1 MSTTR
6 RTPKFITWT
15 VVAALLIILVVVKM
29 FFIGRYRIPQNGMY
43 PILPAG
49 SGLFTYKRAYANP
62 SQVRRGD
69 IIVFIREEDG
79 QRYNYVWRVIGL
91 PGDTIVTAGESLT
104 INGQPVARERVREE
118 GSVVIFRERAGETV
132 FEVALS
138 QSPEHQPPDVSVKV
152 PPDHFFVMGDNRF
165 DARDSRYFGP
175 VAFSAIVGRK
185 L

>member
-1 MSTTR
+1 MTTTTR
-6 RTPKFITWT
+6 RISKIITWT
-15 VVAALLIILVVVKM
+15 AVAALLIILAVKAL
-29 FFIGRYRIPQNGMY
+29 FIGRYRIPQNGMY
-43 PILPAG
+43 PTLPAG
-49 SGLFTYKRAYANP
+49 SDLFTSKRAYSNP

-79 QRYNYVWRVIGL
+79 HRYNYIWRVIGL

-104 INGQPVARERVREE
+104 INGKLVARERVREE
-118 GSVVIFRERAGETV
+118 GGVVIFRERAGETV

-138 QSPEHQPPDVSVKV
+138 PSPEHQPPDVSLTV

-175 VAFSAIVGRK
+175 VVFGAIVGKK

>member
-1 MSTTR
+1 MSTSR
-6 RTPKFITWT
+6 RTPKILTWT
-15 VVAALLIILVVVKM
+15 SVAALLIVLVVKTV
-29 FFIGRYRIPQNGMY
+29 FIGRYRIPQNGMY
-43 PILPAG
+43 PTLPAG
-49 SGLFTYKRAYANP
+49 TGLFTYKRAYSNP

-79 QRYNYVWRVIGL
+79 ERYNYIWRVIGL
-91 PGDTIVTAGESLT
+91 PGDNIVTAGESLT
-104 INGQPVARERVREE
+104 INGKPVTRERVREE
-118 GSVVIFRERAGETV
+118 GGVVIFREHAGETV

-138 QSPEHQPPDVSVKV
+138 QSPEHQPPDVSLKV

-175 VAFSAIVGRK
+175 VAFSAIVGKK